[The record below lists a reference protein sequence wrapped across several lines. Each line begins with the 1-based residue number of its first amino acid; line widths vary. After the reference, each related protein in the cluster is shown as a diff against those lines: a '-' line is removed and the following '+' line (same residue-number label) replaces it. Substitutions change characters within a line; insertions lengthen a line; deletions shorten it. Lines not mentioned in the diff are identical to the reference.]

1 MAVIE
6 LSPRYV
12 NPLEALAKQQ
22 QASVETIVEELIDR
36 FLREHRHASLVQEME
51 HFREQHAQLLGQF
64 RGQFIGMLHGQVVDS
79 DPDGGALHTRL
90 ARRYGDQPVLIVE
103 VTEQPEQEF
112 RSLNRR
118 LVL

>member
-6 LSPRYV
+6 LSPRHI

-36 FLREHRHASLVQEME
+36 FLREQRHASLLKEME
-51 HFREQHAQLLGQF
+51 HFRDRHSELLAQF
-64 RGQFIGMLHGQVVDS
+64 RGQYIGMLNGQVLDS
-79 DPDGGALHTRL
+79 DVDGGALHLRL
-90 ARRYGDQPVLIVE
+90 ARRYADQPVLIVE

-112 RSLNRR
+112 RRLSRR